1 MLGVVVVG
9 CLIPQT
15 VKLTTALQFS
25 LGEGDPLSLQA
36 QFDAV
41 MPYMLPVILT
51 FICYKLIK
59 KGNGRNT
66 AQVIVGLIVFALVFA
81 AIGYYTP
88 IKIFA

>member
-1 MLGVVVVG
+1 
-9 CLIPQT
+9 
-15 VKLTTALQFS
+15 
-25 LGEGDPLSLQA
+25 
-36 QFDAV
+36 